1 MAKAEILIP
10 LRITVVDPPA
20 GVLFAI
26 QKGKSEVVTPILAN
40 GSDLSFDFSI
50 RVQERADGSPNFLG
64 PFVQGPTSA
73 RFVYVN
79 SGTLAGQWDSCWT
92 RRAKVGLREINWKL
106 IKSVTNKPGGVLEV
120 KIFGKTRDGG
130 PVCASVKPLT
140 GWTIN
145 VV

>member
-73 RFVYVN
+73 RFVL
-79 SGTLAGQWDSCWT
+79 SLIHISEPT
-92 RRAKVGLREINWKL
+92 RLLSISYAVFCLKK
-106 IKSVTNKPGGVLEV
+106 KK
-120 KIFGKTRDGG
+120 
-130 PVCASVKPLT
+130 
-140 GWTIN
+140 
-145 VV
+145 